1 MRRGRIL
8 IYLALII
15 ILGSVTGYLLL
26 QRNVFQRPSE
36 PEEIVVES
44 EPVIDMVEVVVITQY
59 TPRGTII
66 DENLLTT
73 IEIPRN
79 DAVTGIF
86 FSDMSAVVN
95 RRAKFDLDSGI
106 PLTASMLVDSAAA
119 LSATG
124 SLTALNIP
132 IGQVA
137 VSIPISRLSSIS
149 YAPRPGDHV
158 SVIVTMMFVD
168 IDSEYQ
174 TRLPNEFYPVIGPV
188 TNEETNVLTLSP
200 GGGGKDIQDSIYS
213 FQGRTEL
220 DPLLN
225 EMIYVTPQERQ
236 RPRLVSQILL
246 ADATVLHVGDFDYKD
261 EPQEVAGA
269 AGGEE
274 VVEPPVPEEGQA
286 TTPEQNP
293 PDVITLIVSPQDAV
307 TLNYLMVSGAQMTL
321 ALRATGDDTTF
332 STEAATLQFLLDE
345 YNITLPAKLPYSV
358 ESSVNDL
365 SLPVLK
371 NDISTSE

>member
-36 PEEIVVES
+36 ETAVVVEP
-44 EPVIDMVEVVVITQY
+44 EPVIETMEVVVVTQN
-59 TPRGTII
+59 TPRGTILN
-66 DENLLTT
+66 ETLLAT
-73 IEIPRN
+73 IEIPKN
-79 DAVTGIF
+79 DAISGLF
-86 FSDMSAVVN
+86 FSDMAAVVN

-106 PLTASMLVDSAAA
+106 PLTASMLVDSADA

-124 SLTALNIP
+124 SLAALNIP
-132 IGQVA
+132 RGQVA
-137 VSIPISRLSSIS
+137 VSIPISRLSSVS

-158 SVIVTMMFVD
+158 SVIVTMMLID

-188 TNEETNVLTLSP
+188 TNEETNVLTLNL
-200 GGGGKDIQDSIYS
+200 GGSQEIGDTVYS
-213 FQGRTEL
+213 FQGRTEM

-225 EMIYVTPQERQ
+225 ELMYILPQERQ

-246 ADATVLHVGDFDYKD
+246 ADATVLRVGDFDLKD
-261 EPQEVAGA
+261 EP
-269 AGGEE
+269 EE
-274 VVEPPVPEEGQA
+274 VPAGEGAEEAVEPPVPEGEETVQV
-286 TTPEQNP
+286 QVP

-307 TLNYLMVSGAQMTL
+307 TLNYLMVSKVQMTL
-321 ALRATGDDTTF
+321 ALRATGDDTVF
-332 STEAATLQFLLDE
+332 STESATLQFILDE
-345 YNITLPAKLPYSV
+345 YNITLPAKLPYSL
-358 ESSVNDL
+358 EPRLDNPHLPTLRNDV
-365 SLPVLK
+365 P
-371 NDISTSE
+371 TPE

>member
-36 PEEIVVES
+36 ETAVVVEP
-44 EPVIDMVEVVVITQY
+44 EPVIETMEVVVVTQN
-59 TPRGTII
+59 TPRGTILN
-66 DENLLTT
+66 ETLLAT
-73 IEIPRN
+73 IEIPKN
-79 DAVTGIF
+79 DAISGLF
-86 FSDMSAVVN
+86 FSDMAAVVN

-106 PLTASMLVDSAAA
+106 PLTASMLVDSADA

-124 SLTALNIP
+124 SLAALNIP
-132 IGQVA
+132 RGQVA
-137 VSIPISRLSSIS
+137 VSIPISRLSSVS

-158 SVIVTMMFVD
+158 SVIVTMMLID

-188 TNEETNVLTLSP
+188 TNEETNVLTLNL
-200 GGGGKDIQDSIYS
+200 GGSQEIGDTVYS
-213 FQGRTEL
+213 FQGRTEM

-225 EMIYVTPQERQ
+225 ELMYILPQERQ

-246 ADATVLHVGDFDYKD
+246 ADATVLRVGDFDLKD
-261 EPQEVAGA
+261 EP
-269 AGGEE
+269 EE
-274 VVEPPVPEEGQA
+274 VPAGEGAEEAVEPPVPEGEETVQV
-286 TTPEQNP
+286 QVP

-307 TLNYLMVSGAQMTL
+307 TLNYLMVSNVQMTL
-321 ALRATGDDTTF
+321 ALRATGDDTVF
-332 STEAATLQFLLDE
+332 STESATLQFILDE
-345 YNITLPAKLPYSV
+345 YNITLPAKLPYSL
-358 ESSVNDL
+358 EPRLGDPQLPTLRNDV
-365 SLPVLK
+365 P
-371 NDISTSE
+371 TPE